1 MPKNSIQHSYYRIIK
16 ALYGNAI
23 TLAPDDVNKKV
34 IAIVDKMLWQITKC
48 HQNIRPIALI
58 FQALAAYI
66 AHKYPPEVQL
76 LVGSKDWQ
84 TYLKEG
90 DGINLIIN
98 MAKVLNIDIPKVQG
112 LDYAAL
118 FQHGYHY
125 YHLFDAFHDFYTVY
139 LDYHKKDRYMMMCI
153 ANAKLHWRSPL
164 QMALAKMDI

>member
-1 MPKNSIQHSYYRIIK
+1 MPNSMQHSYYRIIK

-23 TLAPDDVNKKV
+23 ALAPDDVNKNV
-34 IAIVDKMLWQITKC
+34 ITIVDTMLWQITKC
-48 HQNIRPIALI
+48 HQNIRPTPLT

-66 AHKYPPEVQL
+66 GHKYPPEVQL

-98 MAKVLNIDIPKVQG
+98 MAKVLNIDIPKGQT

-118 FQHGYHY
+118 FQDGYRY
-125 YHLFDAFHDFYTVY
+125 YNLFEAFRDFYTVY
-139 LDYHKKDRYMMMCI
+139 LDYYQKDRYMMMCI
-153 ANAKLHWRSPL
+153 ANVKLHWRSVL
-164 QMALAKMDI
+164 QMALAKVDI